1 MNKSQELKTTTDIV
15 REVLKAH
22 EQARNCDDYLY
33 FLVCT
38 IIGKQKGFDVENMP
52 LSYFLLHRSTLKIP
66 PFESVRRSRQKL
78 QQHHPELAGND
89 KIEGYRTDN
98 ERIFRNYARALN
110 V

>member
-1 MNKSQELKTTTDIV
+1 MNKSHELKTTTDIV
-15 REVLKAH
+15 REVLKGH

-52 LSYFLLHRSTLKIP
+52 LSYFLLHRNELKIP
-66 PFESVRRSRQKL
+66 PFESVRRSRQKI
-78 QQHHPELAGND
+78 QQHHPELAGNAE
-89 KIEGYRTDN
+89 IEGYRVDN
-98 ERIFRNYARALN
+98 ERIFRDYARTVN